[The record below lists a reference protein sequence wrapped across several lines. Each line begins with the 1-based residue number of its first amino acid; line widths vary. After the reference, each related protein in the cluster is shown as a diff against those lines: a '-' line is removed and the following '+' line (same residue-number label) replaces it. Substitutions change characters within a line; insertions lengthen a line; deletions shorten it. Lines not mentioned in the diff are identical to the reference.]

1 MKESEQDPTVQV
13 VRPAITSGDW
23 SKLQGTTYKAV
34 RDELW
39 IMGQLV
45 MRGTKVFMPE
55 KLWNQT
61 IQLVHEGHHA
71 RHGTNKIAIKREGV
85 VARS

>member
-1 MKESEQDPTVQV
+1 MVH
-13 VRPAITSGDW
+13 PAITSGDW

-34 RDELW
+34 GDELW

-45 MRGTKVFMPE
+45 MRGAKVVMSE

-71 RHGTNKIAIKREGV
+71 RHGTNKIVIKRGV

>member
-1 MKESEQDPTVQV
+1 LCDPTLQL
-13 VRPAITSGDW
+13 VRHAITSGDW

-45 MRGTKVFMPE
+45 MRANKVVIPE

-61 IQLVHEGHHA
+61 IQLAHEGHQ
-71 RHGTNKIAIKREGV
+71 GV
-85 VARS
+85 VQTKSRPREVVWWPDLDKQL